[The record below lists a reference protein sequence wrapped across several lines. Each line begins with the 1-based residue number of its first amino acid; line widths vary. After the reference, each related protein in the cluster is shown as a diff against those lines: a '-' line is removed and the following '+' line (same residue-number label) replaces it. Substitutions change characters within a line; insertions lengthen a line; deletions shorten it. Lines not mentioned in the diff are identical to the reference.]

1 MNSCLVLL
9 VLVTL
14 IALFYVVV
22 CLMQEQA
29 SYMGLVAQVAPSTP
43 APVVETASA
52 AQQPSAKN
60 NDNTW
65 FVPSN
70 AGIRSNYNFGSER
83 RENPLTLVPR
93 TAIDSHLDAAELAE
107 PTGEILPMNQLVEDE
122 LVNAFDG
129 AIEELVE
136 TVTDNTPNDWLNEQC
151 GKIREGSLLAPSYR
165 YNQTES
171 ADTAAKWKARAKP
184 AFISASVANRLGEYH
199 DKPNQDNFH
208 RMEQLRLSLAKDLGM
223 KMGPGLKKITPTG
236 S

>member
-22 CLMQEQA
+22 CLMQGQQGGG
-29 SYMGLVAQVAPSTP
+29 YMSLVAQVAPSP
-43 APVVETASA
+43 ASVQT
-52 AQQPSAKN
+52 PSAETQPPAN
-60 NDNTW
+60 NENTW

-70 AGIRSNYNFGSER
+70 AGIRSNYHFGSER
-83 RENPLTLVPR
+83 DTPIQLVPR
-93 TAIDSHLDAAELAE
+93 TAIDSYLNASELAE
-107 PTGEILPMNQLVEDE
+107 PTGEILPMNQMVEDE

-136 TVTDNTPNDWLNEQC
+136 TVTDTVPNDWLNEQC
-151 GKIREGSLLAPSYR
+151 AKIQKGSLLVPSYR

-171 ADTAAKWKARAKP
+171 ADTSSKWKARAKP
-184 AFISASVANRLGEYH
+184 AVISAAVANRLGQYH

-236 S
+236 SS